1 MPKLVVLVSGGGT
14 NLQAIIDAVQQKVID
29 AELIAVIADRECF
42 GLERARLAHI
52 PAYLVDR
59 KLYRPELSQKISEL
73 IPDDCDLIVLA
84 GFLSILNQQFIQRFE
99 GKIINIHPSL
109 LPKHGGAGMWGLKVH
124 QAAIAAGDTESG
136 CSIHFVSEEVD
147 GGAIIAQAKVAID
160 VDDTAESLQSK
171 VLAFEHKLL
180 VSVIQRLLTKSV
192 N

>member
-14 NLQAIIDAVQQKVID
+14 NLQAIIDGVHQKVID

-52 PAYLVDR
+52 PAHLVDR

-124 QAAIAAGDTESG
+124 QAAIDAGDTESG

-180 VSVIQRLLTKSV
+180 VSVITKLLTS
-192 N
+192 

>member
-14 NLQAIIDAVQQKVID
+14 NLQAIIDGVNQKVID

-52 PAYLVDR
+52 PAHLVDR

-124 QAAIAAGDTESG
+124 QAAIDAGDTESG

-192 N
+192 

>member
-14 NLQAIIDAVQQKVID
+14 NLQAIIDAVQHKVID

-52 PAYLVDR
+52 PAHLVDR

-192 N
+192 

>member
-14 NLQAIIDAVQQKVID
+14 NLQAIIDAVQHKVID

-52 PAYLVDR
+52 PAHLVDR

-73 IPDDCDLIVLA
+73 IPDDCDLIILA
-84 GFLSILNQQFIQRFE
+84 GFLSILNLQFIQRFE

-124 QAAIAAGDTESG
+124 QAAIDAGDTESG

-192 N
+192 